1 MFIKHATKKEKK
13 IWKKIKK
20 MNEKNMDINEIEEIT
35 GLTKE
40 EIKRL

>member
-1 MFIKHATKKEKK
+1 MFIKHDTKKEKK

-20 MNEKNMDINEIEEIT
+20 MKEKNMDINEIEEIT